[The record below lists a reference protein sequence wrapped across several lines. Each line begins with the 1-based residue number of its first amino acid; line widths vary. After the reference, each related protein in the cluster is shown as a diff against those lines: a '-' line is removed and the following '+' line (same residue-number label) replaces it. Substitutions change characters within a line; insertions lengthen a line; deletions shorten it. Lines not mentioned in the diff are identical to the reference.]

1 MANYRE
7 PQWLLPNE
15 KNLAMPASDATVGSG
30 LAEDRHSLYSMDFDG
45 SNDEIVTSFL
55 GTGQT
60 EITVSAWIN
69 SDSIGADQTIFGTVW
84 AASTAC
90 VFDVDS
96 TGKLRLFFRS
106 GSTNPGFLV
115 ANTILSAST
124 WYHAA
129 VTLTPNGTNMD
140 CTFYL
145 NGVIDNTTGATQAYG
160 QGDTAIASS
169 GTGYNIGSTALY
181 SGSNYNF
188 FNGKIDEV
196 AIFTRSLSS
205 SEITTIYNSGVPGNL
220 MALSDKPVVYYPL
233 GEQARRGSEWQFPNE
248 VLQSQVFD
256 FDGSTDYI
264 DCGNPTELQITGALT
279 ISAWVKFT
287 GGSDMALVTKSNT
300 SGTERSYGIWAIRSG
315 SPQTPVFFIYSS
327 GIAYLTP
334 DTGTTVRD
342 GNWHHLVGVFNPST
356 SLQLYID
363 GVLEQENTT
372 SIPATIDNDVV
383 DFNIGRAANG
393 TFYYNGEI
401 SNVAIWNSDQS
412 ANIANIY
419 NNGSPQSSYTTTPTA
434 WYKLNATS
442 NYAGLNPN
450 WHDVLDFGGTDYID
464 CGIISAV
471 EGVSTFSMAAW
482 VYPTNGAIKTVIG
495 NWGNPYIGVNIE
507 TSSSAVYFNVDSDA
521 AGSGYGASSSG
532 LTNNTW
538 NHVML
543 VFDGSG
549 STNSDKL
556 KGYIN
561 GVEQSLSYTGTI
573 PSTTAT
579 PNRSFRIGDAHA
591 GNGLIGNISNA
602 AIWNQVISSED
613 VKYLYNGGTPQTN
626 ISFEPVSWWKLD
638 NLTTGI
644 QDSGSASNN
653 GTNNG
658 ATEVASNVA
667 VDQWNFDN
675 VSQAQ
680 TPNYSSAL
688 DFDGSDYIQIP
699 YNANLTPQTGNF
711 SISAWINTDDLSGWH
726 PIWSTLNLDSSVAA
740 VALHTFDTKIR
751 VTIGRPTSG
760 WALLLD
766 STATLSTDTWY
777 HIAVTFDFSGNA
789 QIYING
795 NADNSGAIGTHSTTW
810 HTGDRYIGE
819 GEGLWDGRVSNLS
832 IYSSELSAAQI
843 TTLYNSGTP
852 ETAISLSPV
861 SWWKLDNTTT
871 GIQDSGSASN
881 NGTNNGAT
889 EIQTNVWTPRLNGES
904 TTLPSTALVSSDLQF
919 ESPYSNFSLDF
930 DGTNDYINCSVN
942 SSLVSATNFSLS
954 GWFYFDS
961 VANNKT
967 LYSYGGATG
976 TNQYSITAQTHAS
989 GNLIFVIADAV
1000 TDAGNNYIQTNLAS
1014 VLTTST
1020 WYHIVCTYDGSQAG
1034 NTDKAKIYI
1043 NGTEVAYAAGLGTI
1057 PATTSASTGP
1067 FNIGQW
1073 ELGGSNRFFNG
1084 KIDEIAIFSSTL
1096 TQAQISQV
1104 YNNGYPADLTSLS
1117 PVSWWRLGEDAYFVS
1132 PNFTVPN
1139 QITGAPNGTSQNM
1152 DQADLVADAP
1162 GSYASGVGSSL
1173 ALADRVGDAPE
1184 STANSLS
1191 FNMTPL
1197 NKISYPAGYVPTQ
1210 ADNIY
1215 SMAFDGASTKITFPT
1230 ITLATNYTLSAWAK
1244 RSSTANMFLFGNS
1257 QTYGYGAY
1265 FNGTSNL
1272 YFKES
1277 FLMTFNNAAIQTAL
1291 ARTDWVHWVFVKD
1304 TTTGTVS
1311 IYVDG
1316 VLAQSVSGS
1325 GMATINAIGGSGR
1338 PTGTQYI
1345 WNGNID
1351 EVAIFDYALSAR
1363 QIKQDIYNGT
1373 TTGKTADLNNI
1384 SNLTAPVAWYR
1395 MGD

>member
-1 MANYRE
+1 
-7 PQWLLPNE
+7 
-15 KNLAMPASDATVGSG
+15 MPASDATVGSG

-45 SNDEIVTSFL
+45 TNDYINTSLDTDSYSSFS
-55 GTGQT
+55 
-60 EITVSAWIN
+60 VSAWVNGDDVNTYRTVASQTRYGNWANSSWLLYIEAGKMVFYIFSGGSAILAGKNTALSAGVWYHIAATWDGSTSKLYIN
-69 SDSIGADQTIFGTVW
+69 GVKETTEGSVSSMNTSTIPTLVGAYHDSAGTSIAGNW
-84 AASTAC
+84 N
-90 VFDVDS
+90 
-96 TGKLRLFFRS
+96 GKLDECAIWNR
-106 GSTNPGFLV
+106 
-115 ANTILSAST
+115 ALSASEIS
-124 WYHAA
+124 A
-129 VTLTPNGTNMD
+129 LT
-140 CTFYL
+140 
-145 NGVIDNTTGATQAYG
+145 
-160 QGDTAIASS
+160 TANAPA
-169 GTGYNIGSTALY
+169 NIL
-181 SGSNYNF
+181 
-188 FNGKIDEV
+188 
-196 AIFTRSLSS
+196 
-205 SEITTIYNSGVPGNL
+205 
-220 MALSDKPVVYYPL
+220 ALSDKPVAYWPL

-401 SNVAIWNSDQS
+401 SNIAIWNSDQS
-412 ANIANIY
+412 SNIANIY
-419 NNGSPQSSYTTTPTA
+419 NYGTPQTSYTVTPTA
-434 WYKLNATS
+434 WYKLDKTS
-442 NYAGLNPN
+442 DYAGLNPN
-450 WHDVLDFGGTDYID
+450 WHNALEFDGTDYID
-464 CGIISAV
+464 VPTISLGTTQTLSWWINRDSSATQECPFGDTTSGLSDMLVYMNGLTLYYRVGSTSLAWTNALSTALTNQKWCNIIL
-471 EGVSTFSMAAW
+471 TR
-482 VYPTNGAIKTVIG
+482 NGA
-495 NWGNPYIGVNIE
+495 
-507 TSSSAVYFNVDSDA
+507 SAKLYLNGDFVSEQTLTGGDITAAVQVDRI
-521 AGSGYGASSSG
+521 GASSAG
-532 LTNNTW
+532 TPA
-538 NHVML
+538 
-543 VFDGSG
+543 F
-549 STNSDKL
+549 
-556 KGYIN
+556 YIN
-561 GVEQSLSYTGTI
+561 GKMS
-573 PSTTAT
+573 
-579 PNRSFRIGDAHA
+579 
-591 GNGLIGNISNA
+591 NI
-602 AIWNQVISSED
+602 AIYDQVISAED
-613 VKYLYNGGTPQTN
+613 IKYLYNGGTPQTN

-688 DFDGSDYIQIP
+688 DFDGSSGYI
-699 YNANLTPQTGNF
+699 
-711 SISAWINTDDLSGWH
+711 DLDPG
-726 PIWSTLNLDSSVAA
+726 VMK
-740 VALHTFDTKIR
+740 TF
-751 VTIGRPTSG
+751 TS
-760 WALLLD
+760 D
-766 STATLSTDTWY
+766 
-777 HIAVTFDFSGNA
+777 
-789 QIYING
+789 
-795 NADNSGAIGTHSTTW
+795 
-810 HTGDRYIGE
+810 
-819 GEGLWDGRVSNLS
+819 NLS
-832 IYSSELSAAQI
+832 ISCWLKADALGTYNYVYADGHTSGNKVVALSYASVRGGLEFSVGNSTVARASGVAINTGEWYHVVCTYAAGGDLKFYLNGNTTPVATATFSGALDLAGHTVSAIGRSNIHSSHYWDGEISNVQVWNTELGTSDV
-843 TTLYNSGTP
+843 TTLYNSGQP
-852 ETAISLSPV
+852 QSTASLSPK
-861 SWWKLDNTTT
+861 SWYKLDNTTT
-871 GIQDSGSASN
+871 GIQDSGSAGV

-930 DGTNDYINCSVN
+930 DGTDYINCGNFIGVN
-942 SSLVSATNFSLS
+942 NSPTASWCGWFKPSGTTGGMLFSQWSATTSDQSILFSLS
-954 GWFYFDS
+954 TSLTRIDIYL
-961 VANNKT
+961 N
-967 LYSYGGATG
+967 
-976 TNQYSITAQTHAS
+976 TNIAFRAS
-989 GNLIFVIADAV
+989 GGSALMVQDEWNFVCLTFNKDNTAADRL
-1000 TDAGNNYIQTNLAS
+1000 QL
-1014 VLTTST
+1014 
-1020 WYHIVCTYDGSQAG
+1020 
-1034 NTDKAKIYI
+1034 YI
-1043 NGTEVAYAAGLGTI
+1043 NNSRVTETTEFVGPAANINNSTADFLIAGYYTATQEFLGSI
-1057 PATTSASTGP
+1057 DSFSI
-1067 FNIGQW
+1067 FN
-1073 ELGGSNRFFNG
+1073 
-1084 KIDEIAIFSSTL
+1084 KAL
-1096 TQAQISQV
+1096 TQAEMTSI
-1104 YNNGYPADLTSLS
+1104 YNNGYPKDITALS
-1117 PVSWWRLGEDAYFVS
+1117 PVSWWRLGENTYFDGS
-1132 PNFTVPN
+1132 DFTIPN
-1139 QITGAPNGTSQNM
+1139 QITGAPNGTSVGM
-1152 DQADLVADAP
+1152 PVTALVADAP

>member
-45 SNDEIVTSFL
+45 TNDYINTSLDTDSYSSFS
-55 GTGQT
+55 
-60 EITVSAWIN
+60 VSAWVNGDDVNTYRTVASQTRYGNWANSSWLLYIEAGKMVFYIFSGGSAILAGKNTALSAGVWYHIAATWDGSTSKLYIN
-69 SDSIGADQTIFGTVW
+69 GVKETTEGSVSSMNTSTIPTLVGAYHDSAGTSIAGNW
-84 AASTAC
+84 N
-90 VFDVDS
+90 
-96 TGKLRLFFRS
+96 GKLDECAIWNR
-106 GSTNPGFLV
+106 
-115 ANTILSAST
+115 ALSASEIS
-124 WYHAA
+124 A
-129 VTLTPNGTNMD
+129 LT
-140 CTFYL
+140 
-145 NGVIDNTTGATQAYG
+145 
-160 QGDTAIASS
+160 TANAPA
-169 GTGYNIGSTALY
+169 NIL
-181 SGSNYNF
+181 
-188 FNGKIDEV
+188 
-196 AIFTRSLSS
+196 
-205 SEITTIYNSGVPGNL
+205 
-220 MALSDKPVVYYPL
+220 ALSDKPVAYWPL

-401 SNVAIWNSDQS
+401 SNIAIWNSDQS
-412 ANIANIY
+412 SNIANIY
-419 NNGSPQSSYTTTPTA
+419 NYGTPQTSYTVTPTA
-434 WYKLNATS
+434 WYKLDKTS
-442 NYAGLNPN
+442 DYAGLNPN
-450 WHDVLDFGGTDYID
+450 WHNALEFDGTDYID
-464 CGIISAV
+464 VPTISLGTTQTLSWWINRDSSATQECPFGDTTSGLSDMLVYMNGLTLYYRVGSTSLAWTNALSTALTNQKWCNIIL
-471 EGVSTFSMAAW
+471 TR
-482 VYPTNGAIKTVIG
+482 NGA
-495 NWGNPYIGVNIE
+495 
-507 TSSSAVYFNVDSDA
+507 SAKLYLNGDFVSEQTLTGGDITAAVQVDRI
-521 AGSGYGASSSG
+521 GASSAG
-532 LTNNTW
+532 TPA
-538 NHVML
+538 
-543 VFDGSG
+543 F
-549 STNSDKL
+549 
-556 KGYIN
+556 YIN
-561 GVEQSLSYTGTI
+561 GKMS
-573 PSTTAT
+573 
-579 PNRSFRIGDAHA
+579 
-591 GNGLIGNISNA
+591 NI
-602 AIWNQVISSED
+602 AIYDQVISAED
-613 VKYLYNGGTPQTN
+613 IKYLYNGGTPQTN
-626 ISFEPVSWWKLD
+626 ISFEPTSWYKLD

-658 ATEVASNVA
+658 TTEVASNVA
-667 VDQWNFDN
+667 VDQWDFDN

-688 DFDGSDYIQIP
+688 DFDGSSGYI
-699 YNANLTPQTGNF
+699 
-711 SISAWINTDDLSGWH
+711 DLDPG
-726 PIWSTLNLDSSVAA
+726 VMK
-740 VALHTFDTKIR
+740 TF
-751 VTIGRPTSG
+751 TS
-760 WALLLD
+760 D
-766 STATLSTDTWY
+766 
-777 HIAVTFDFSGNA
+777 
-789 QIYING
+789 
-795 NADNSGAIGTHSTTW
+795 
-810 HTGDRYIGE
+810 
-819 GEGLWDGRVSNLS
+819 NLS
-832 IYSSELSAAQI
+832 ISCWLKADALGTYNYVYADGHTSGNKVVALSYASVRGGLEFSVGNSTVARASGVAINTGEWYHVVCTYAAGGDLKFYLNGNTTPVATATFSGALDLAGHTVSAIGRSNIHSSHYWDGEISNVQVWNTELGTSDV
-843 TTLYNSGTP
+843 TTLYNSGQP
-852 ETAISLSPV
+852 QSTASLSPK
-861 SWWKLDNTTT
+861 SWYKLDNTTT
-871 GIQDSGSASN
+871 GIQDSGSAGV

-930 DGTNDYINCSVN
+930 DGTDYINCGNFIGVN
-942 SSLVSATNFSLS
+942 NSPTASWCGWFKPSGTTGGMLFSQWSATTSDQSILFSLS
-954 GWFYFDS
+954 TSLTRIDIYL
-961 VANNKT
+961 N
-967 LYSYGGATG
+967 
-976 TNQYSITAQTHAS
+976 TNIAFRAS
-989 GNLIFVIADAV
+989 GGSALMVQDEWNFVCLTFNKDNTAADRL
-1000 TDAGNNYIQTNLAS
+1000 QL
-1014 VLTTST
+1014 
-1020 WYHIVCTYDGSQAG
+1020 
-1034 NTDKAKIYI
+1034 YI
-1043 NGTEVAYAAGLGTI
+1043 NNSRVTETTGFVGPAANINNSTADFLIAGYYTATQEFLGSI
-1057 PATTSASTGP
+1057 DSFSI
-1067 FNIGQW
+1067 FN
-1073 ELGGSNRFFNG
+1073 
-1084 KIDEIAIFSSTL
+1084 KAL
-1096 TQAQISQV
+1096 TQAEMTSI
-1104 YNNGYPADLTSLS
+1104 YNNGYPKDITALS
-1117 PVSWWRLGEDAYFVS
+1117 PVSWWRLGENTYFDGS
-1132 PNFTVPN
+1132 DFTIPN
-1139 QITGAPNGTSQNM
+1139 QITGAPNGTSVGM
-1152 DQADLVADAP
+1152 PVTALVADAP

>member
-45 SNDEIVTSFL
+45 TNDYINTSLDTDSYSSFS
-55 GTGQT
+55 
-60 EITVSAWIN
+60 VSAWVNGDDVNTYRTVASQTRYGNWANSSWLLYIEAGKMVFYIFSGGSAILAGKNTALSAGVWYHIAATWDGSTSKLYIN
-69 SDSIGADQTIFGTVW
+69 GVKETTEGSVSSMNTSTIPTLVGAYHDSAGTSIAGNW
-84 AASTAC
+84 N
-90 VFDVDS
+90 
-96 TGKLRLFFRS
+96 GKLDECAIWNR
-106 GSTNPGFLV
+106 
-115 ANTILSAST
+115 ALSASEIS
-124 WYHAA
+124 A
-129 VTLTPNGTNMD
+129 LT
-140 CTFYL
+140 
-145 NGVIDNTTGATQAYG
+145 
-160 QGDTAIASS
+160 TANAPA
-169 GTGYNIGSTALY
+169 NIL
-181 SGSNYNF
+181 
-188 FNGKIDEV
+188 
-196 AIFTRSLSS
+196 
-205 SEITTIYNSGVPGNL
+205 
-220 MALSDKPVVYYPL
+220 ALSDKPVAYWPL

-401 SNVAIWNSDQS
+401 SNIAIWNSDQS
-412 ANIANIY
+412 SNIANIY
-419 NNGSPQSSYTTTPTA
+419 NYGTPQTSYTVTPTA
-434 WYKLNATS
+434 WYKLDKTS
-442 NYAGLNPN
+442 DYAGLNPN
-450 WHDVLDFGGTDYID
+450 WHNALEFDGTDYID
-464 CGIISAV
+464 VPTISLGTTQTLSWWINRDSSATQECPFGDTTSGLSDMLVYMNGLTLYYRVGSTSLAWTNALSTALTNQKWCNIIL
-471 EGVSTFSMAAW
+471 TR
-482 VYPTNGAIKTVIG
+482 NGA
-495 NWGNPYIGVNIE
+495 
-507 TSSSAVYFNVDSDA
+507 SAKLYLNGDFVSEQTLTGGDITAAVQVDRI
-521 AGSGYGASSSG
+521 GASSAG
-532 LTNNTW
+532 TPA
-538 NHVML
+538 
-543 VFDGSG
+543 F
-549 STNSDKL
+549 
-556 KGYIN
+556 YIN
-561 GVEQSLSYTGTI
+561 GKMS
-573 PSTTAT
+573 
-579 PNRSFRIGDAHA
+579 
-591 GNGLIGNISNA
+591 NI
-602 AIWNQVISSED
+602 AIYDQVISAED
-613 VKYLYNGGTPQTN
+613 IKYLYNGGTPQTN
-626 ISFEPVSWWKLD
+626 ISFEPTSWYKLD

-658 ATEVASNVA
+658 TTEVASNVA
-667 VDQWNFDN
+667 VDQWDFYNA
-675 VSQAQ
+675 VQSQ
-680 TPNYSSAL
+680 TSNWNSAL
-688 DFDGSDYIQIP
+688 SFVSSESDYIDCGTISSF
-699 YNANLTPQTGNF
+699 NDGDISFSLWCNLTSNGTYQYILSSTNSG
-711 SISAWINTDDLSGWH
+711 SVSGIN
-726 PIWSTLNLDSSVAA
+726 IAVDSSGNLVFQRAQDVANTENNTGYTVTGFSYGNWHHLCGTYNVTSGELKA
-740 VALHTFDTKIR
+740 YVNGVLKSTTNDSADARSASTALKIGGLSNSSLYPANGKISNVAIFDT
-751 VTIGRPTSG
+751 T
-760 WALLLD
+760 LD
-766 STATLSTDTWY
+766 STA
-777 HIAVTFDFSGNA
+777 VTA
-789 QIYING
+789 
-795 NADNSGAIGTHSTTW
+795 
-810 HTGDRYIGE
+810 
-819 GEGLWDGRVSNLS
+819 
-832 IYSSELSAAQI
+832 
-843 TTLYNSGTP
+843 LYNNGQP
-852 ETAISLSPV
+852 ETAISSSPV

-930 DGTNDYINCSVN
+930 DGTDYINCGNFIGVN
-942 SSLVSATNFSLS
+942 NSPTASWCGWFKPSGTTGGMLFSQWSATTSDQSILFSLS
-954 GWFYFDS
+954 TSLTRIDIYL
-961 VANNKT
+961 N
-967 LYSYGGATG
+967 
-976 TNQYSITAQTHAS
+976 TNIAFRAS
-989 GNLIFVIADAV
+989 GGSALMVQDEWNFVCLTFNKDNTAADRL
-1000 TDAGNNYIQTNLAS
+1000 QL
-1014 VLTTST
+1014 
-1020 WYHIVCTYDGSQAG
+1020 
-1034 NTDKAKIYI
+1034 YI
-1043 NGTEVAYAAGLGTI
+1043 NNSRVTETTGFVGPAANINNSTADFLIAGYYTATQEFLGSI
-1057 PATTSASTGP
+1057 DSFSI
-1067 FNIGQW
+1067 FN
-1073 ELGGSNRFFNG
+1073 
-1084 KIDEIAIFSSTL
+1084 KAL
-1096 TQAQISQV
+1096 TQAEMTSI
-1104 YNNGYPADLTSLS
+1104 YNNGYPKDITALS
-1117 PVSWWRLGEDAYFVS
+1117 PVSWWRLGENTYFDGS
-1132 PNFTVPN
+1132 DFTIPN
-1139 QITGAPNGTSQNM
+1139 QITGAPNGTSVGM
-1152 DQADLVADAP
+1152 PVTALVADAP

-1291 ARTDWVHWVFVKD
+1291 ARTDWVNWVFVKD